1 MDLDY
6 QLTIN
11 DTGPAIV
18 SFNCT
23 DSLANNLLLSM
34 TVKKGSF
41 FLDPGFGSRLHE
53 ICTTS
58 ENDLQLSIKYAEE
71 ATVWLVRTKKV
82 ESIKVS
88 AERGLNWIE
97 LKLSVEKNSGDLST
111 YIYFHRIA

>member
-23 DSLANNLLLSM
+23 DSLANNLLLSLI
-34 TVKKGSF
+34 VKKGSF
-41 FLDPGFGSRLHE
+41 FLDPEFGSRLHE
-53 ICTTS
+53 ISTTS

-82 ESIKVS
+82 NLIKVS

-111 YIYFHRIA
+111 YIYFHRIV